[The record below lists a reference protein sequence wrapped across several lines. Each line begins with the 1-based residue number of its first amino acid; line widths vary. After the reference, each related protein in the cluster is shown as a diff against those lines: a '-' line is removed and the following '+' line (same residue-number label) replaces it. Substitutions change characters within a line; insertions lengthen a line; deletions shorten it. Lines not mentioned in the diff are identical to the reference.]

1 MSEPGGPLLF
11 ARYAYPP
18 NALGLCGADES
29 RTLLEYGDAR
39 ESDGGLAELARTFE
53 GAWPYLTLIAGAN
66 GIDDPLDPRVVE
78 AYWVGSPL
86 LERVDSSTLATH
98 LDERFRRRAGRAW
111 DLLMTSI
118 PDGGVPHHDFHVFGV
133 YPWVGLLRS
142 GDATEPLRVLESCR
156 ITPGLVLDVDGEQAT
171 VAARPLVWDGRTLR
185 LGSPALRLA
194 DWRRDGLGFF
204 RELQPGDWVSLHWD
218 WICDRLDPAAVRRL
232 TGYTRRMLALANRA
246 SAPAALA

>member
-1 MSEPGGPLLF
+1 VSTGALLF

-18 NALGLCGADES
+18 NALGYCGADEN
-29 RTLLEYGDAR
+29 RTLLEYGDAGVA
-39 ESDGGLAELARTFE
+39 DGGLVQLARSFE
-53 GAWPYLTLIAGAN
+53 GAWPYLELIAGAN

-86 LERVDSSTLATH
+86 LERVGGASLASH

-111 DLLMTSI
+111 SVLASSI

-156 ITPGLVLDVDGEQAT
+156 ITPARVLEVVDGTAT
-171 VAARPLVWDGRTLR
+171 VAARPLVWDGRRLR
-185 LGSPALRLA
+185 LGARETKRA
-194 DWRRDGLGFF
+194 DWRRDGLGFLQ
-204 RELQPGDWVSLHWD
+204 ELRPGDWVSLHWN
-218 WICDRLDPAAVRRL
+218 WVCDRLTPRQAATLDR
-232 TGYTRRMLALANRA
+232 YTRRMLALANRA
-246 SAPAALA
+246 SAPAAFA

>member
-1 MSEPGGPLLF
+1 MSAGALLF

-18 NALGLCGADES
+18 NALGYCGADEN
-29 RTLLEYGDAR
+29 RTLLEYGHAGTA
-39 ESDGGLAELARTFE
+39 DGGLVQLARSFE
-53 GAWPYLTLIAGAN
+53 GAWPYLELIAGAN

-86 LERVDSSTLATH
+86 LERVDSGSLGRH
-98 LDERFRRRAGRAW
+98 LEDRFRRRAGRAW
-111 DLLMTSI
+111 DLLGTSI

-156 ITPGLVLDVDGEQAT
+156 ITPGRVLEVDGESAT
-171 VAARPLVWDGRTLR
+171 VAVKPLVWDGRALR
-185 LGSPALRLA
+185 LGTEAQRRA
-194 DWRRDGLGFF
+194 DWRRDGLGFLD
-204 RELQPGDWVSLHWD
+204 ELRPGDRVSLHWD
-218 WICDRLDPAAVRRL
+218 WVCDRLKPLQAQALER
-232 TGYTRRMLALANRA
+232 YTRRMLALANRA

>member
-1 MSEPGGPLLF
+1 MDGGALLF

-18 NALGLCGADES
+18 NALGYCGADEN
-29 RTLLEYGDAR
+29 RTLLEYGEAG
-39 ESDGGLAELARTFE
+39 ESDPGLVRLARSFE
-53 GAWPYLTLIAGAN
+53 GAWPYLELIAGAN
-66 GIDDPLDPRVVE
+66 GIHDPLDPRVVE

-86 LERVDSSTLATH
+86 LERVDGSHLASH

-111 DLLMTSI
+111 DLLTTSI

-156 ITPGLVLDVDGEQAT
+156 ITPGRVLTVEGEEAT
-171 VAARPLVWDGRTLR
+171 VLAEPLLWDGRRLR
-185 LGSPALRLA
+185 LGGPAVRQA
-194 DWRRDGLGFF
+194 AWRRGGLGFLSDL
-204 RELQPGDWVSLHWD
+204 RPGDWVSLHWD
-218 WICDRLDPAAVRRL
+218 WVCDRLEPAQARTLSR
-232 TGYTRRMLALANRA
+232 YTRRMLALANRA